1 MAWCKVK
8 DGADVKLKLFLVV
21 LVLSALSSGCVSK
34 PQDDSSATTT
44 TLAPAEEAGD
54 DIPDVA
60 EVPEDELIQEPDLE
74 INETVDLGSLL

>member
-1 MAWCKVK
+1 M
-8 DGADVKLKLFLVV
+8 KLKLFLVV
-21 LVLSALSSGCVSK
+21 LVLSAFASGCVSK

-44 TLAPAEEAGD
+44 TLAAAEEAGG

-60 EVPEDELIQEPDLE
+60 EVPEDELIEEPDLE